1 MQFTIPFALAA
12 LSHMAAARPCAAHSS
27 SAVESSSAP
36 SASRTSS
43 ATQAAATKAN
53 KASSAANATTTDGPV
68 GYASL
73 NGGTTGGQ
81 GGTTTTVSELPAF
94 TEAIKADD
102 PMVVYVSGTISG
114 SEQIHV
120 AGDKSILGLDSDSG
134 IEGVGLYIKDVSNV
148 IVRNLKL
155 SKVKSDAG
163 DAIGIQASTNV
174 WIDHNDFSSDLD
186 HGKDYYDGLCD
197 VTHAAD
203 YVTISNNYFHDHYKA
218 SLVGHSDDNGDEDKG
233 YLHVT
238 YANNYWSNI
247 NSRQPSVRFGTAHI
261 YNSYYDGVETGV
273 NTRMGAQ
280 ALVESTVFTNLD
292 DAIES
297 VDSDEDGY
305 AVTNDVDLGE
315 GKNSAPEGDMTSV
328 PYEYSLLGSENVKSA
343 VTSSAG
349 NTLTLG

>member
-27 SAVESSSAP
+27 SAVDSSSAP

-134 IEGVGLYIKDVSNV
+134 IEGVGLYIKEVSNV
-148 IVRNLKL
+148 IVQNLKI
-155 SKVKSDAG
+155 SKVKADAG

-174 WIDHNDFSSDLD
+174 WIDHNDLSSDLD

-203 YVTISNNYFHDHYKA
+203 YV
-218 SLVGHSDDNGDEDKG
+218 
-233 YLHVT
+233 
-238 YANNYWSNI
+238 
-247 NSRQPSVRFGTAHI
+247 
-261 YNSYYDGVETGV
+261 
-273 NTRMGAQ
+273 
-280 ALVESTVFTNLD
+280 
-292 DAIES
+292 
-297 VDSDEDGY
+297 
-305 AVTNDVDLGE
+305 
-315 GKNSAPEGDMTSV
+315 
-328 PYEYSLLGSENVKSA
+328 
-343 VTSSAG
+343 
-349 NTLTLG
+349 